1 MTIFLKALGFG
12 NSENLLGIFGP
23 HDKVDCIKKT
33 IEKDITETEEEA
45 LIEIYK
51 KLRPGEPPTIDS
63 AKNLIHSLFF
73 DPKRYDLGKV
83 GRHKLNQ
90 KLDEEIDA
98 TLAAKLDEI
107 NKKMGIDTNNPN
119 ILNSKDIFLI
129 VKYLVQLIN
138 NIGEIDDIDHFGNRR
153 IKNIGELIQN
163 QVRIGLSR
171 LERVVKER
179 MTTQDSEVITPKT
192 LINIRPDKPAC
203 RNYSQEKTQCPWSRR
218 FKQGKSWF

>member
-1 MTIFLKALGFG
+1 MKIC
-12 NSENLLGIFGP
+12 SSIFGP
-23 HDKVDCIKKT
+23 YDKVDCIKKT

-73 DPKRYDLGKV
+73 DSKRYDLGKV

-138 NIGEIDDIDHFGNRR
+138 NVGEIDDIDHFGNRR

-179 MTTQDSEVITPKT
+179 MTTQD
-192 LINIRPDKPAC
+192 N
-203 RNYSQEKTQCPWSRR
+203 
-218 FKQGKSWF
+218 